1 MGLRK
6 KTFLY
11 SVALA
16 VVMIAFVIG
25 YFVLMLPSL
34 YVDYVMDSNLESATE
49 IQKGYMEERSYDN
62 LTVKNPSSVFTME
75 IPNAGNEVYIAGKFF
90 RLTMIV
96 QDEEL
101 QELLDRA
108 RTMMAETG
116 SLEQMEDLAGSWAAD
131 GEESAG
137 KGQEPAGD
145 AGSYESGGI
154 PDGAHQERFAEYFSQ
169 WQDKFKDI
177 FTGQDLISDDAPID
191 IRLEQKEQRDGQVY
205 HGEYAKV
212 HAFSGDS
219 IVYEA
224 GVSDGNYSYTTYIA
238 MGRTQDALIITVL
251 PTMTPQMEEI
261 TPIVMGSLPMIIA
274 VIFLLVL
281 ISSGFFSGKIV
292 NPIIRLANHAES
304 AGMAEHFDPDEST
317 FLTDSKDEIG
327 TLGRNLHELYGKL
340 RDNYE
345 ELEHK
350 NRLLEEENERQEVF
364 LRASSHQLKTP
375 IAAAL
380 LLLEGMM
387 NEVGKYKDT
396 KAYLPEVKKQLLSMR
411 KIVEDI
417 LYLNYHAENMQ
428 QEKVA
433 VEALAQELTGDY
445 AVQTEDKGLQ
455 ITVAG
460 SGTAY
465 TDQEMLKK
473 IVDNLLS
480 NAIWYTPEGQQV
492 TIEISSTALC
502 ITNYGVTID
511 EKLLPN
517 ILEPFVSSDG
527 GRKGKGLGLYVAA
540 YYSRLM
546 GYELKIDNIENGVQA
561 VLSFNKKK

>member
-11 SVALA
+11 SVTLA
-16 VVMIAFVIG
+16 VIMIVFVIG
-25 YFVLMLPSL
+25 YFVFMLPSL
-34 YVDYVMDSNLESATE
+34 YVDYVMNSNLESVIE

-90 RLTMIV
+90 KLTIIV
-96 QDEEL
+96 QDKEL

-108 RTMMAETG
+108 RTMMVKADSLEELEDVTG
-116 SLEQMEDLAGSWAAD
+116 SWTAGS
-131 GEESAG
+131 EESFG
-137 KGQEPAGD
+137 EWQE
-145 AGSYESGGI
+145 
-154 PDGAHQERFAEYFSQ
+154 
-169 WQDKFKDI
+169 KFKDI
-177 FTGQDLISDDAPID
+177 FTGQKLISEDAPID
-191 IRLEQKEQRDGQVY
+191 IRLEQKRQHDGQVY

-212 HAFSGDS
+212 HVTSGDS

-224 GVSDGNYSYTTYIA
+224 GVSDGNYSYTTYVA
-238 MGRTQDALIITVL
+238 MGQMQDALIITVM

-281 ISSGFFSGKIV
+281 VSSGFFSGKIV
-292 NPIIRLANHAES
+292 NPIIRLASRAES
-304 AGMAEHFDPDEST
+304 AGMAEHFDPDEDA
-317 FLTDSKDEIG
+317 FLTDSRDEIG
-327 TLGRNLHELYGKL
+327 ILGRNLHELYGKL
-340 RDNYE
+340 RENYE

-380 LLLEGMM
+380 LLVEGMM

-396 KAYLPEVKKQLLSMR
+396 KMYLPEVKNQLLSMR
-411 KIVEDI
+411 KMVEDI
-417 LYLNYHAENMQ
+417 LYLNYRGEHIQ

-433 VEALAQELTGDY
+433 VEALVQELAGDY
-445 AVQTEDKGLQ
+445 AVQVEDKGLQ
-455 ITVAG
+455 ITIAG
-460 SGTAY
+460 SGVIY
-465 TDQEMLKK
+465 TDREMLKK

-480 NAIWYTPEGQQV
+480 NVVQYTPDGQQV
-492 TIEISSTALC
+492 RIEISDAALY
-502 ITNYGVTID
+502 ITNYGVTIE

-517 ILEPFVSSDG
+517 VTDPFVSSDG
-527 GRKGKGLGLYVAA
+527 SRKGKGLGLYVAA

-546 GYELKIDNIENGVQA
+546 GCELKIDNVENGVQTA
-561 VLSFNKKK
+561 LFFEKRQVEK

>member
-11 SVALA
+11 SVTLA
-16 VVMIAFVIG
+16 VIMIAFVIG
-25 YFVLMLPSL
+25 YFVFMLPSL
-34 YVDYVMDSNLESATE
+34 YVDYVMNSNLESVAE

-75 IPNAGNEVYIAGKFF
+75 IPNAGNEIYIAGKLFK
-90 RLTMIV
+90 LTIIV
-96 QDEEL
+96 QDKEL

-108 RTMMAETG
+108 RTMMVKADSLEELEDVTG
-116 SLEQMEDLAGSWAAD
+116 SWTAGGKESF
-131 GEESAG
+131 GEW
-137 KGQEPAGD
+137 QE
-145 AGSYESGGI
+145 
-154 PDGAHQERFAEYFSQ
+154 
-169 WQDKFKDI
+169 KFKDI
-177 FTGQDLISDDAPID
+177 FTGQKLISEDAPID
-191 IRLEQKEQRDGQVY
+191 IRLEQKRQHDGQVY

-212 HAFSGDS
+212 HVTSGDS

-224 GVSDGNYSYTTYIA
+224 GVSDGNYSYTTYVA
-238 MGRTQDALIITVL
+238 MGQTQDALIITVM

-281 ISSGFFSGKIV
+281 VSSGFFSGKIV
-292 NPIIRLANHAES
+292 NPIIRLASRAES
-304 AGMAEHFDPDEST
+304 AGMAEHFDPDEDA
-317 FLTDSKDEIG
+317 FLTDSRDEIG
-327 TLGRNLHELYGKL
+327 ILGRNLHELYGKL
-340 RDNYE
+340 RENYE

-380 LLLEGMM
+380 LLVEGMM

-396 KAYLPEVKKQLLSMR
+396 KTYLPEVKNQLLSMR
-411 KIVEDI
+411 KMVEDI
-417 LYLNYHAENMQ
+417 LYLNYRGEHIQ

-433 VEALAQELTGDY
+433 VEVLVRELAEDY

-455 ITVAG
+455 VMISG
-460 SGTAY
+460 SGVIY
-465 TDQEMLKK
+465 TDREMLKK

-480 NAIWYTPEGQQV
+480 NVVQYTPDGQQV
-492 TIEISSTALC
+492 RIEISDAALY
-502 ITNYGVTID
+502 ITNYGVAIE

-517 ILEPFVSSDG
+517 VTDPFVSSDG
-527 GRKGKGLGLYVAA
+527 SRKGKGLGLYVAA

-546 GYELKIDNIENGVQA
+546 GCELKIDNIENGVQA
-561 VLSFNKKK
+561 ALLFEKRQVEK